1 MENILDKKAQ
11 KKSIGWKFLFNFMAG
26 TSVVVPI
33 IFDTFS
39 RKQYQPQKKLRG
51 WFSSRKPQKESKYKN
66 NYIDTFTRNSQ
77 TILTYVL
84 V

>member
-1 MENILDKKAQ
+1 MDKKAQ

-39 RKQYQPQKKLRG
+39 RKQYQPQKKKKKKNCVDGSVLG
-51 WFSSRKPQKESKYKN
+51 NHKKKVSKYKK
-66 NYIDTFTRNSQ
+66 NYIDTFTRKQ
-77 TILTYVL
+77 Y
-84 V
+84 

>member
-1 MENILDKKAQ
+1 MENILDKNAQ

-39 RKQYQPQKKLRG
+39 RKQYQPQKKKLRG
-51 WFSSRKPQKESKYKN
+51 GSVLGNHKKNVSKYKN
-66 NYIDTFTRNSQ
+66 NYIDTFTRKQ
-77 TILTYVL
+77 Y
-84 V
+84 